1 MFARTADLPMRWLT
15 ETGPDLEQEWVAKA
29 VANNTRIVVTADELA
44 ALKDAME
51 EVLAPYVTRDPERR
65 PPESRGVRVLL
76 YALPEAA
83 KGIGDA
89 GTTA

>member
-1 MFARTADLPMRWLT
+1 MRWLT
-15 ETGPDLEQEWVAKA
+15 ETGPGLEQEWVGKV

-51 EVLAPYVTRDPERR
+51 ELLAPYVTRDPARR
-65 PPESRGVRVLL
+65 PQDGRGVRVLL

-83 KGIGDA
+83 DGTDDD